1 MKIDMPSEGEIRV
14 QIDNIV
20 AQGLE
25 RRESFYYYL
34 KNMYRQIGI
43 RYLFRDGLEIISIIL
58 LVSSILISVLT
69 NSYMEEIEEVY
80 AYLFTIS
87 PILYLAMSIFSF
99 INAKQ
104 NKTYE
109 VEMACKYNIYQISA
123 FRMLVFSVVCIL
135 FNCLFVYIMAYF
147 YEDINYLKAFI
158 VSIAS
163 LFLFS
168 TVFLFAITRINN
180 VSTKYFTVL
189 GWIFINLALYLFK
202 VDFYIQL
209 LNSISIYTWIVVVIV
224 SIFVYLKKLKWLI
237 VFRNIEGV
245 V

>member
-1 MKIDMPSEGEIRV
+1 MKIDMPSEEEIRA

-43 RYLFRDGLEIISIIL
+43 RYLFRDGLEIVFIIL
-58 LVSSILISVLT
+58 LTSSILISVLT
-69 NSYMEEIEEVY
+69 NSYMEEIEDLY

-87 PILYLAMSIFSF
+87 PILYLGMSIFSF

-109 VEMACKYNIYQISA
+109 VEMACKYNIYQLSA

-135 FNCLFVYIMAYF
+135 FNSLFVYIMAYF

-158 VSIAS
+158 ISIAS

-168 TVFLFAITRINN
+168 TVFLFAITRIKNIY
-180 VSTKYFTVL
+180 TKYFTVF
-189 GWIFINLALYLFK
+189 GWIGLNIGLYLFK
-202 VDFYIQL
+202 AGLYIRF
-209 LNSISIYTWIVVVIV
+209 LNRISIFTWCIVASV
-224 SIFVYLKKLKWLI
+224 SIVAYMKNLKRLI

-245 V
+245 I